1 MKKKSSRALSIRTKM
16 TLIIALF
23 TAVILTV
30 IWLLFVVFL
39 NDFYRA
45 AKYREIQNSAYT
57 VLSHI
62 DDDTSSLSD
71 IAADIC
77 RLTDASI
84 LIIRTTDTATE
95 RISYTAPR
103 DILTNEFAVSAMIEL
118 AQRDGG
124 ESSYTFD
131 GKSNTLGKGNDS
143 MLYAKITDNSVI
155 LINAQ
160 LTPVDAT
167 TTTIMS
173 LLLIVSAVFIAA
185 AVIVG
190 LIIAKTLS
198 VPLTKLTAT
207 AEKIGTPEYEKLQGH
222 PGCRE
227 TEELNETLSKASAE
241 LQKVDDLRREL
252 VANVSHDLRTP
263 LTMISGYGEM
273 MRDIPGENNAEN
285 IQIIIDEADHLNRLV
300 NDILSLSK
308 LESGMDGLQMSEF
321 NVTAELSALI
331 GRYSTMR
338 TVEGYTIDFEREK
351 EYVIKGDELKLMQVF
366 YNLINNAIN
375 YTGQSKHV
383 LIRQTEAVA
392 DNKNYLRFDI
402 IDDGDGILPENLP
415 YIWDRYYKENRAHK
429 RAGVGTGLGLSIVK
443 KIIEQHNGIY
453 GVISEP
459 GKGSDF
465 YIMLSLQK

>member
-1 MKKKSSRALSIRTKM
+1 
-16 TLIIALF
+16 
-23 TAVILTV
+23 
-30 IWLLFVVFL
+30 
-39 NDFYRA
+39 
-45 AKYREIQNSAYT
+45 
-57 VLSHI
+57 
-62 DDDTSSLSD
+62 
-71 IAADIC
+71 
-77 RLTDASI
+77 
-84 LIIRTTDTATE
+84 
-95 RISYTAPR
+95 
-103 DILTNEFAVSAMIEL
+103 MIEL
-118 AQRDGG
+118 AKRDGG

-131 GKSNTLGKGNDS
+131 GKSNTLGQGNDS

-173 LLLIVSAVFIAA
+173 LLLIVSAVSIAA

-308 LESGMDGLQMSEF
+308 LESGMDGLQMTEF

-338 TVEGYTIDFEREK
+338 TVEGYTIDFEHDK

-383 LIRQTEAVA
+383 LIRQTEIVE

-402 IDDGDGILPENLP
+402 IDDGEGILPENLP

>member
-1 MKKKSSRALSIRTKM
+1 MVKKASRALSIRTKM

-62 DDDTSSLSD
+62 NDDTSSLSD

-77 RLTDASI
+77 QRTDASI

-173 LLLIVSAVFIAA
+173 LLLIVSAVSIAA

-273 MRDIPGENNAEN
+273 MRDIPGEN
-285 IQIIIDEADHLNRLV
+285 IT
-300 NDILSLSK
+300 
-308 LESGMDGLQMSEF
+308 F
-321 NVTAELSALI
+321 
-331 GRYSTMR
+331 
-338 TVEGYTIDFEREK
+338 
-351 EYVIKGDELKLMQVF
+351 
-366 YNLINNAIN
+366 
-375 YTGQSKHV
+375 
-383 LIRQTEAVA
+383 
-392 DNKNYLRFDI
+392 
-402 IDDGDGILPENLP
+402 
-415 YIWDRYYKENRAHK
+415 
-429 RAGVGTGLGLSIVK
+429 
-443 KIIEQHNGIY
+443 
-453 GVISEP
+453 
-459 GKGSDF
+459 
-465 YIMLSLQK
+465 